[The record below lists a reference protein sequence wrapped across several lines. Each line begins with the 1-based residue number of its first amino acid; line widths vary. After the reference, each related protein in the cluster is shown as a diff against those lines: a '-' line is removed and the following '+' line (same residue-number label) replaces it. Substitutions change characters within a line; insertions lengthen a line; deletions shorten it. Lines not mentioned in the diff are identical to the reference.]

1 MIQSF
6 KEVLTNWN
14 TAHGERSKLQHT
26 YVAVAIVGIIVA
38 GLIGLL
44 NRELSQLIVGISLIS
59 LGVAIVNEFMW
70 ALLYSL
76 VITKLP
82 GRRSTRK

>member
-1 MIQSF
+1 MIQSY
-6 KEVLTNWN
+6 KEMLTNWN
-14 TAHGERSKLQHT
+14 ATHGERSKMQHT

-38 GLIGLL
+38 GLVGLL
-44 NRELSQLIVGISLIS
+44 NREVSQLIVGISLIS
-59 LGVAIVNEFMW
+59 LGVALVNEFMW

-82 GRRSTRK
+82 NRRSSRK

>member
-6 KEVLTNWN
+6 KEVLINWN
-14 TAHGERSKLQHT
+14 ASHGERTKLQHT

-38 GLIGLL
+38 GLVGLL
-44 NRELSQLIVGISLIS
+44 NREVSQLIVGISLLGI
-59 LGVAIVNEFMW
+59 GVAIVNEFMW

-82 GRRSTRK
+82 KNRTNRK

>member
-6 KEVLTNWN
+6 KDMLTTWN
-14 TAHGERSKLQHT
+14 ANHGERTKLQHT

-44 NRELSQLIVGISLIS
+44 NHEVSQLIVGISLLGI
-59 LGVAIVNEFMW
+59 GVAIVNEFMW

-82 GRRSTRK
+82 KSRTTRK

>member
-6 KEVLTNWN
+6 KEMLTNWN
-14 TAHGERSKLQHT
+14 ANHGERTKLQHT
-26 YVAVAIVGIIVA
+26 YMAVAVVGIIVA

-44 NRELSQLIVGISLIS
+44 NREVSQLIVGISL
-59 LGVAIVNEFMW
+59 LGVGVAIVNEFMW

-82 GRRSTRK
+82 NRRSNRK

>member
-6 KEVLTNWN
+6 KEMLTNWN
-14 TAHGERSKLQHT
+14 ANHGERTKLQHT
-26 YVAVAIVGIIVA
+26 YVAIAIAGIIIA

-44 NRELSQLIVGISLIS
+44 NREVSQLIVGISLLS
-59 LGVAIVNEFMW
+59 VGVAIVNEFIW

-76 VITKLP
+76 VTTKLP
-82 GRRSTRK
+82 NRRSSRK

>member
-6 KEVLTNWN
+6 KEMLTNWN
-14 TAHGERSKLQHT
+14 ATHGERTKLQHT

-44 NRELSQLIVGISLIS
+44 NREVSQLIVGVSL
-59 LGVAIVNEFMW
+59 LGVGVAIVNEFMW

-82 GRRSTRK
+82 NRRSNRK